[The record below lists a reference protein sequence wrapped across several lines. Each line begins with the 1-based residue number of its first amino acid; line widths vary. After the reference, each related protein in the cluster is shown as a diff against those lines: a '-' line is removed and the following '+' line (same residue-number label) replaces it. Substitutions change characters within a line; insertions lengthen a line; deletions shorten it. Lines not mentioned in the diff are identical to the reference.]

1 MKKYVFIY
9 FLFILCSISCIKEE
23 LPIPAHVSGDIK
35 LDQVEMGANYNT
47 QIFYNLDYASIV
59 SNNLE
64 TDWEIAFECSDSGSN
79 VILNSSIVCSAY
91 NTNSTNFDSIYSDS
105 GIQSSDWKYDANE
118 GNLDSTAIVID
129 SNNYVYIINLGTSVS
144 QNIERGYKKI
154 IIKIINNQQYQ
165 IRSADLSGENDT
177 TITIYKDSD
186 FNFLAYSLTTNTVV
200 NVFPFKN
207 NWDLMFTAYT
217 HIFNEYIPPLPYRVS
232 GVLINRNNTFVAEDT
247 TYNFNEINYDLVQ
260 NNSTFEYISDID
272 VIGYDW
278 KRYSGTF
285 TIKENLNY
293 VIKTNSGLYFKLR
306 FIDFYN
312 DGGIKGCPKFE
323 FQKL

>member
-1 MKKYVFIY
+1 MIIFSI
-9 FLFILCSISCIKEE
+9 ISCIKEE
-23 LPIPAHVSGDIK
+23 LPVPAHVAGDIV
-35 LDQVEMGANYNT
+35 LEQVEMGEYYNT
-47 QIFYNLDYASIV
+47 QIFYHLESKSTV
-59 SNNLE
+59 TQNNE

-91 NTNSTNFDSIYSDS
+91 NTYSTNFDSSYAIPIS
-105 GIQSSDWKYDANE
+105 GWKYDVTN

-200 NVFPFKN
+200 DVFPFKN

-217 HIFNEYIPPLPYRVS
+217 HLFKDYDPPLPYRVS
-232 GVLINRNNTFVAEDT
+232 GVLINRFNTLVSEDT

-260 NNSTFEYISDID
+260 NSSTLEYVSDID

-278 KRYSGTF
+278 KPYNGTF

-306 FIDFYN
+306 FVDFYN
-312 DGGIKGCPKFE
+312 DNGVKGSPKFE

>member
-1 MKKYVFIY
+1 M
-9 FLFILCSISCIKEE
+9 ISCIREE
-23 LPIPAHVSGDIK
+23 LPVPAHVAGDIV
-35 LDQVEMGANYNT
+35 LEQVEMGEYYNT
-47 QIFYNLDYASIV
+47 QIFYHLESKSTV
-59 SNNLE
+59 TQNNE

-91 NTNSTNFDSIYSDS
+91 NTYSTNFDSSYAIPSS
-105 GIQSSDWKYDANE
+105 GWKYDVTN

-200 NVFPFKN
+200 DVFPFKN

-217 HIFNEYIPPLPYRVS
+217 HMFSEYTPPLPYRVS
-232 GVLINRNNTFVAEDT
+232 GVIINRNNTLVAEDT

-260 NNSTFEYISDID
+260 NNSTLEYSTGID

-278 KRYSGTF
+278 KNYSHSTESF

-293 VIKTNSGLYFKLR
+293 VIRTNTGLYFKLR
-306 FIDFYN
+306 FVDFYN
-312 DGGIKGCPKFE
+312 ENGVKGSPKFE

>member
-1 MKKYVFIY
+1 MKKYSFIY
-9 FLFILCSISCIKEE
+9 FLFILCFISCIKEE
-23 LPIPAHVSGDIK
+23 LPVPAHVSGDIK
-35 LDQVEMGANYNT
+35 LAQVEMGANYNT
-47 QIFYNLDYASIV
+47 QIFYNLEYNSIV
-59 SNNLE
+59 SENLE

-91 NTNSTNFDSIYSDS
+91 NTYSTNFDSSYAIPGS
-105 GIQSSDWKYDANE
+105 GWKYDPNE
-118 GNLDSTAIVID
+118 GFLDSTAIVID

-165 IRSADLSGENDT
+165 VRSADLNGANDST
-177 TITIYKDSD
+177 VTINKDSD

-200 NVFPFKN
+200 DIFPFKN

-217 HIFNEYIPPLPYRVS
+217 HLFKDYDPPLPYRVS
-232 GVLINRNNTFVAEDT
+232 GVLINRHNTSVAEDT
-247 TYNFNEINYDLVQ
+247 IYDFNDISYDLVQ
-260 NNSTFEYISDID
+260 NNSTLEYVSDID

-278 KRYSGTF
+278 KPYNGTF
-285 TIKENLNY
+285 TIKEDLNY
-293 VIKTNSGLYFKLR
+293 VIKTNTGLYFKLR
-306 FIDFYN
+306 FVDFYN
-312 DGGIKGCPKFE
+312 DNGVKGSPKFE

>member
-1 MKKYVFIY
+1 MP
-9 FLFILCSISCIKEE
+9 FLISCIKEE

-35 LDQVEMGANYNT
+35 LDQVEMGADYNT
-47 QIFYNLDYASIV
+47 QVFYNLEYSSIV

-91 NTNSTNFDSIYSDS
+91 NTNSTNFDSIYSAS

-118 GNLDSTAIVID
+118 GNLDNTAINID
-129 SNNYVYIINLGTSVS
+129 SNNYVYLINLGTSVS
-144 QNIERGYKKI
+144 DLGAERGYKKLI
-154 IIKIINNQQYQ
+154 IYHTNDQKYQ
-165 IRSADLSGENDT
+165 LRYADLNGENDT
-177 TITIYKDSD
+177 TVTIYKDSD
-186 FNFLAYSLTTNTVV
+186 FNFLAYSLTTNSVV
-200 NVFPFKN
+200 DVFPYKN

-217 HIFNEYIPPLPYRVS
+217 HLFKDYDPPLPYRVS
-232 GVLINRNNTFVAEDT
+232 GVLINRNNTLVAEDT